1 MGKGRVE
8 AFSDGVFAVAITLL
22 IFNIQVDKAAP
33 GELFNAL
40 MAAWPKYAA
49 YVASFLTIGVMLM
62 NHHGLFTRIA
72 HLNRPLLFLN
82 LLLLMAIVFL
92 PFPTA
97 QLGANILVPQDA
109 PTAASFY
116 AASAVLIAV
125 FFSAFWAYLFT
136 HPDLLSPD
144 VDREAV
150 LRSWPR
156 FSIGLIAYLICVP
169 LGQVSPIGVIIVCAA
184 MAIYYAFERLP
195 DISRR
200 PADALRRPE

>member
-1 MGKGRVE
+1 VSKGRVE

-200 PADALRRPE
+200 PADALRRPK

>member
-1 MGKGRVE
+1 MSKGRVE

-169 LGQVSPIGVIIVCAA
+169 LGQLSPIGVIIVCAA
-184 MAIYYAFERLP
+184 MAVYYAFERLP

>member
-1 MGKGRVE
+1 VSKGRVE

-33 GELFNAL
+33 GELFHAL
-40 MAAWPKYAA
+40 LTAWPKYAA

-62 NHHGLFTRIA
+62 NHHGLFMRIA
-72 HLNRPLLFLN
+72 RLDRPLLLLN

-116 AASAVLIAV
+116 AGSALVIAI
-125 FFSAFWAYLFT
+125 FFSALWTYLLT
-136 HPDLLSPD
+136 HPELLSPE
-144 VDREAV
+144 VDRQAAI
-150 LRSWPR
+150 RAWPR
-156 FSIGLIAYLICVP
+156 FTVGLLAYLICVP
-169 LGQVSPIGVIIVCAA
+169 LGQVSPIAVIVVCSA
-184 MAIYYAFERLP
+184 MAIYYTFERLP
-195 DISRR
+195 DIARR
-200 PADALRRPE
+200 PADVVRRPD

>member
-1 MGKGRVE
+1 VSKGRVE

-72 HLNRPLLFLN
+72 RLNRPLLFLN

>member
-1 MGKGRVE
+1 MSKGRVE

-33 GELFNAL
+33 GDLFNAL

-62 NHHGLFTRIA
+62 NHHGLFSQIA
-72 HLNRPLLFLN
+72 RLNRPLLFLN

-125 FFSAFWAYLFT
+125 FFNAFWAYLFT

-144 VDREAV
+144 VDREAA

-156 FSIGLIAYLICVP
+156 FSIGLLAYLICIP

-184 MAIYYAFERLP
+184 MAVYYAFERLP

-200 PADALRRPE
+200 SADVVRRPD

>member
-1 MGKGRVE
+1 MSKGRVE

-62 NHHGLFTRIA
+62 NHHGLFTQIA
-72 HLNRPLLFLN
+72 RLNRPLLFLN

-144 VDREAV
+144 GDREAA

-156 FSIGLIAYLICVP
+156 FSIGLLAYLICVP
-169 LGQVSPIGVIIVCAA
+169 LGQVKIGRASCR
-184 MAIYYAFERLP
+184 ERAY
-195 DISRR
+195 SS
-200 PADALRRPE
+200 A